1 MDFIFLETD
10 DFHEASNDLSSL
22 KKKKKKDKLVRR
34 ILPALKQKSE
44 DV

>member
-22 KKKKKKDKLVRR
+22 KKKKKKKTNW
-34 ILPALKQKSE
+34 
-44 DV
+44 